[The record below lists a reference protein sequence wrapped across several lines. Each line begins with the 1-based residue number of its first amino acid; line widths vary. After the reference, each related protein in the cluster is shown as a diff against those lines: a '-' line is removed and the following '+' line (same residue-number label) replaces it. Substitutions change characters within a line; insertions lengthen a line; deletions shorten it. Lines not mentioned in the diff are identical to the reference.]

1 MKNAELWGG
10 FAWLAFS
17 VFVVFAGRRHGIGA
31 VNDPGSGF
39 LLFWLGLLM
48 CAFSAALVAVALRAG
63 GPAPASLWAGTRW
76 GKVLVV
82 MVSLCAF
89 ALLLNTLG
97 FLLAA
102 IPLLLVLLR
111 AIDPVPWPVALP
123 VGIGAPLAVWWLLK
137 KLLLIQLPSGVLG
150 IG

>member
-1 MKNAELWGG
+1 MKNADLWGG
-10 FAWLAFS
+10 LGWLAFS
-17 VFVVFAGRRHGIGA
+17 VFVVVAGRGLGIGA
-31 VNDPGSGF
+31 INDPGSGF

-48 CAFSAALVAVALRAG
+48 CALSAAILAGAVLAG
-63 GPAPASLWAGTRW
+63 GPSLASLWQDTRW
-76 GKVLVV
+76 GKVLAIIA
-82 MVSLCAF
+82 SLCAF
-89 ALLLNTLG
+89 ALLLDKLG

-111 AIDPVPWPVALP
+111 GIDPVPWPIALP

>member
-1 MKNAELWGG
+1 MKNAELWGALG
-10 FAWLAFS
+10 WLALS
-17 VFVVFAGRRHGIGA
+17 VFVVVAGRGLGIGA
-31 VNDPGSGF
+31 INDPGSGF

-48 CAFSAALVAVALRAG
+48 CGFSAALVAAALRAG
-63 GPAPASLWAGTRW
+63 GPTPDSLWAGTRW
-76 GKVLVV
+76 GKVIAV
-82 MVSLCAF
+82 MASLCAF

-111 AIDPVPWPVALP
+111 AIDPVPWRIALP

-150 IG
+150 VG

>member
-10 FAWLAFS
+10 LGWLALS
-17 VFVVFAGRRHGIGA
+17 VFVVFAGRNHGIG
-31 VNDPGSGF
+31 VVSDPGSGF

-48 CAFSAALVAVALRAG
+48 CGFSVALVAAAIRAG
-63 GPAPASLWAGTRW
+63 GPSFPSLWAGTRW
-76 GKVLVV
+76 GKVIGIIA
-82 MVSLCAF
+82 SLCAF
-89 ALLLNTLG
+89 AALLNTLG
-97 FLLAA
+97 FLLAS

-111 AIDPVPWPVALP
+111 GIDPVPWPIALP

-137 KLLLIQLPSGVLG
+137 KLLLIQLPAGVLG

>member
-1 MKNAELWGG
+1 LKNAELWGG
-10 FAWLAFS
+10 LSWLAFS
-17 VFVVFAGRRHGIGA
+17 VFVVIAGRNLGVGA

-48 CAFSAALVAVALRAG
+48 CGFSAALVAAALRAG
-63 GPAPASLWAGTRW
+63 GPTPASLWAGTRW
-76 GKVLVV
+76 GKVLAVIA
-82 MVSLCAF
+82 SLCAF

-97 FLLAA
+97 FLLAT
-102 IPLLLVLLR
+102 IPLMLLVLR
-111 AIDPVPWPVALP
+111 AIDPVPWPIALP

-137 KLLLIQLPSGVLG
+137 KLLLIQLPAGVLG

>member
-1 MKNAELWGG
+1 LKNADLWGG
-10 FAWLAFS
+10 LGWLAFS
-17 VFVVFAGRRHGIGA
+17 VFVVVAGRRLGIGA
-31 VNDPGSGF
+31 INDPGSGF

-48 CAFSAALVAVALRAG
+48 CALSAAILAGAVLAG
-63 GPAPASLWAGTRW
+63 GPSLASLWQDTRW
-76 GKVLVV
+76 GKVLAIIA
-82 MVSLCAF
+82 SLCAF
-89 ALLLNTLG
+89 ALLLDKLG

-111 AIDPVPWPVALP
+111 GIDPVPWPVALP

-137 KLLLIQLPSGVLG
+137 KLLLIQLPAGVLG

>member
-1 MKNAELWGG
+1 LKNAELWGG
-10 FAWLAFS
+10 LGWLAFS
-17 VFVVFAGRRHGIGA
+17 VFVVVAGRGLGIGA

-48 CAFSAALVAVALRAG
+48 CALSAAILAGAVLAG
-63 GPAPASLWAGTRW
+63 GPPLASLWQDTRW
-76 GKVLVV
+76 RKVLVIIA
-82 MVSLCAF
+82 SLCAF
-89 ALLLNTLG
+89 ALLLDRLG

-111 AIDPVPWPVALP
+111 AIDPVPWPIALP

-137 KLLLIQLPSGVLG
+137 RLLLIQLPSGVLG

>member
-1 MKNAELWGG
+1 LKNAELWGALG
-10 FAWLAFS
+10 WLAFS
-17 VFVVFAGRRHGIGA
+17 VFVVLAGRHHGIGA

-48 CAFSAALVAVALRAG
+48 CGFSAALVAAALRAG
-63 GPAPASLWAGTRW
+63 GPSLASLWQDTRW
-76 GKVLVV
+76 RKVLAIIA
-82 MVSLCAF
+82 SLCAY

-97 FLLAA
+97 FLLAS

-123 VGIGAPLAVWWLLK
+123 VGIGAPLALWWLLK
-137 KLLLIQLPSGVLG
+137 KLLLIQLPAGVLG

>member
-10 FAWLAFS
+10 LGWLAFS
-17 VFVVFAGRRHGIGA
+17 VFVVFAGRNLGIGA

-48 CAFSAALVAVALRAG
+48 CGFSAAILAGAVRAG
-63 GPAPASLWAGTRW
+63 GPSLGSLWEGTRW
-76 GKVLVV
+76 GKVLVIIA
-82 MVSLCAF
+82 SLCAF

-97 FLLAA
+97 FLLAS

-111 AIDPVPWPVALP
+111 AIDPVPWRIALP
-123 VGIGAPLAVWWLLK
+123 VGIGAPLAIWWLLK

>member
-1 MKNAELWGG
+1 MKNADLWGG
-10 FAWLAFS
+10 LGWLAFS
-17 VFVVFAGRRHGIGA
+17 VFVVVAGRGLGIGA
-31 VNDPGSGF
+31 INDPGSGF

-48 CAFSAALVAVALRAG
+48 CALSAAILAGTVLAG
-63 GPAPASLWAGTRW
+63 GPSLASLWQDTRW
-76 GKVLVV
+76 GKVLAIIA
-82 MVSLCAF
+82 SLCAF
-89 ALLLNTLG
+89 ALLLDKLG

-111 AIDPVPWPVALP
+111 GIDPVPWPIALP

>member
-1 MKNAELWGG
+1 MKNADLWGG
-10 FAWLAFS
+10 LGWLAFS
-17 VFVVFAGRRHGIGA
+17 VFVVVAGRGLGIGA
-31 VNDPGSGF
+31 INDPGSGF

-48 CAFSAALVAVALRAG
+48 CALSAAILAGAVLAG
-63 GPAPASLWAGTRW
+63 GPSLASLWQDTRW
-76 GKVLVV
+76 RKVLAIIA
-82 MVSLCAF
+82 SLCAF
-89 ALLLNTLG
+89 ALLLDKLG

-111 AIDPVPWPVALP
+111 GIDPVPWPIALP

-137 KLLLIQLPSGVLG
+137 KLLLIQLPAGVLG

>member
-1 MKNAELWGG
+1 MRNAELWGAL
-10 FAWLAFS
+10 AWLAFS
-17 VFVVFAGRRHGIGA
+17 VFVVLAGRGHGIGA

-39 LLFWLGLLM
+39 LLFWIGLVM
-48 CAFSAALVAVALRAG
+48 CAFSAALVAAALRAG
-63 GPAPASLWAGTRW
+63 GPSLGSLWQGARW
-76 GKVLVV
+76 GKVVVV
-82 MVSLCAF
+82 MASLCAF
-89 ALLLNTLG
+89 AALLNTLG

-111 AIDPVPWPVALP
+111 AIDPVPWPIALP

-137 KLLLIQLPSGVLG
+137 KLLLIQLPAGVLG

>member
-1 MKNAELWGG
+1 MKNADLWGG
-10 FAWLAFS
+10 LGWLAFS
-17 VFVVFAGRRHGIGA
+17 VFVAFAGRGLGIGA
-31 VNDPGSGF
+31 INDPGSGF

-48 CAFSAALVAVALRAG
+48 CALSAAILAGAILAG
-63 GPAPASLWAGTRW
+63 GPSLASLWQDTRW
-76 GKVLVV
+76 RKVLAIIA
-82 MVSLCAF
+82 SLCAF
-89 ALLLNTLG
+89 ALLLDKLG

-111 AIDPVPWPVALP
+111 GIDPVPWPIALP

>member
-1 MKNAELWGG
+1 LKNAELWGG

-17 VFVVFAGRRHGIGA
+17 VFVVLAGRQHGIG
-31 VNDPGSGF
+31 VVSDPGSGF

-48 CAFSAALVAVALRAG
+48 CGFSAALVAAAIRAG
-63 GPAPASLWAGTRW
+63 GPTPASLWAGTRW
-76 GKVLVV
+76 GKVIVV
-82 MVSLCAF
+82 MGSLCAF

-102 IPLLLVLLR
+102 IPLLLLLLR

-137 KLLLIQLPSGVLG
+137 RLLLIQLPSGVLG